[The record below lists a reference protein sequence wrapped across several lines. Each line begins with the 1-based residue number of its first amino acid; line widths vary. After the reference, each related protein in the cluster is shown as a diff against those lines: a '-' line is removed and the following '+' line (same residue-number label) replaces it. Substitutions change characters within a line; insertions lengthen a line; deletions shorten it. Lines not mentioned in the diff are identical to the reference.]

1 MLLSKALKMQQDTK
15 DRKNEVH
22 GALTT
27 RQRSSKQRSKPKLKE
42 IRSYM
47 KLLRSF
53 RTSVLTLPLGALIG

>member
-1 MLLSKALKMQQDTK
+1 MQQDTK